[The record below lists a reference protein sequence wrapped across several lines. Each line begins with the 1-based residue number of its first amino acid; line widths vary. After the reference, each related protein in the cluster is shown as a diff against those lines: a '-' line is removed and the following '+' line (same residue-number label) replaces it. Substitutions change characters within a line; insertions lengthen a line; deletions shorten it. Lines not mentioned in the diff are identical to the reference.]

1 MHCKPQAAREGVWRV
16 RIKSH
21 RERLKISGFIFFYKL
36 FCVGIK
42 WCVLGSMRVS
52 HFNFCFVSCKLYLEL
67 FFILFCFIGRG
78 VGNRRGFKAIIFNH
92 IACMSSW
99 TLLIPVI
106 FLDFFK
112 NKILPQRVSTLSR
125 KEIYKVFSFN
135 RYMADRGRSAIM
147 LNSKAIK
154 LSIMI
159 IIYKTHTQH
168 VQVIFIFVHHL

>member
-1 MHCKPQAAREGVWRV
+1 MHWKPLEAREGVWRV

-106 FLDFFK
+106 FLDFLK
-112 NKILPQRVSTLSR
+112 TKYCLNACLLYLERKYIKCLVSTDIWRTGEDLQ
-125 KEIYKVFSFN
+125 
-135 RYMADRGRSAIM
+135 
-147 LNSKAIK
+147 LC
-154 LSIMI
+154 
-159 IIYKTHTQH
+159 
-168 VQVIFIFVHHL
+168 